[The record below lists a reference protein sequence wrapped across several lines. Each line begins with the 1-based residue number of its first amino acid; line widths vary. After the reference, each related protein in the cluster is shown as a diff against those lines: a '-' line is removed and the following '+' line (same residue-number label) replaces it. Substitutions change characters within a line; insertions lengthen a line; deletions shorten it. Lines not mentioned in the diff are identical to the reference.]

1 MDNRPI
7 GVFDS
12 GVGGLTSVRELHKI
26 LPGEDIVYFG
36 DTGRVPY
43 GSRSKQTIRKYAA
56 QDVKYLMTYDVKVV
70 LAACN
75 SVSANLPE
83 QKFRELGLD
92 VPFYETVM
100 PAAREASAVSAEG
113 RIGVI
118 ATTATIRSGAFGR
131 ALGSIRPT
139 AKLFG
144 NAAPLLVPLVEN
156 GMTAPD
162 NQITRLALQQ
172 YLEPLIR
179 EEIDTLILGCTHY
192 PMLTAII
199 DDILHSKVQLVDS
212 GAAAARELRVMLCE
226 EGMQADRETGD
237 TVYRVTDTVE
247 NFTAVAKNFLFENIA
262 DKVEY
267 VDIDVVAE
275 L

>member
-100 PAAREASAVSAEG
+100 PAAREACAVSAEG

-131 ALGSIRPT
+131 ALRSIRPT

-162 NQITRLALQQ
+162 NPITRLALEL

-192 PMLTAII
+192 PMLTAMI

-226 EGMQADRETGD
+226 EGLQADRETGD
-237 TVYRVTDTVE
+237 TIYRVTDTVE

>member
-1 MDNRPI
+1 
-7 GVFDS
+7 
-12 GVGGLTSVRELHKI
+12 
-26 LPGEDIVYFG
+26 
-36 DTGRVPY
+36 
-43 GSRSKQTIRKYAA
+43 
-56 QDVKYLMTYDVKVV
+56 
-70 LAACN
+70 
-75 SVSANLPE
+75 
-83 QKFRELGLD
+83 
-92 VPFYETVM
+92 
-100 PAAREASAVSAEG
+100 
-113 RIGVI
+113 
-118 ATTATIRSGAFGR
+118 
-131 ALGSIRPT
+131 
-139 AKLFG
+139 
-144 NAAPLLVPLVEN
+144 VPLVEN

-192 PMLTAII
+192 PMLTALI
-199 DDILHSKVQLVDS
+199 DDILQSKVQLVDS

-226 EGMQADRETGD
+226 ESMQADREAGD
-237 TVYRVTDTVE
+237 TIYRVTDTVE

>member
-100 PAAREASAVSAEG
+100 PAAREACAVSAEG

-131 ALGSIRPT
+131 ALRSIRPT

-162 NQITRLALQQ
+162 NQITRLALEL

-192 PMLTAII
+192 PMLIAMI
-199 DDILHSKVQLVDS
+199 DDIFHSKVQLVDS

-237 TVYRVTDTVE
+237 TIYRVTDTVE